1 MLMLML
7 MLMLVLLL
15 LCVQAAELSGY
26 VQSHGDLGCRAPQPL
41 HLEEGLNAD
50 SSLAADFWSLLGG
63 RRQYRGG
70 FESHPA
76 RGIVLSC
83 GVVLGCTMFRGVFI
97 ELCWA
102 VPC

>member
-1 MLMLML
+1 MLV
-7 MLMLVLLL
+7 LMLVLLL
-15 LCVQAAELSGY
+15 CVQAVELSSY

-70 FESHPA
+70 F
-76 RGIVLSC
+76 
-83 GVVLGCTMFRGVFI
+83 
-97 ELCWA
+97 
-102 VPC
+102 

>member
-70 FESHPA
+70 FESHPCL
-76 RGIVLSC
+76 VVC
-83 GVVLGCTMFRGVFI
+83 GFRPMNGSNATYFI
-97 ELCWA
+97 S
-102 VPC
+102 